1 LTPRRLVLATANP
14 DKVVEIA
21 GLLSGFELLPR
32 PEGLAEPEESADTLE
47 GNARIKAA
55 AVVEATGQAAVADDT
70 GLEVTALQGGP
81 GVRSARYAG
90 PDATYEENVAK
101 LLAALDKGDDRRA
114 RFRTVALAMFPDGT
128 EVKAE
133 GAVEGTIAVQERGDN
148 GFGYDPVFVPDRAGN
163 RTYAEL
169 TTSEKNVISHR
180 AMAFNAL
187 AAELRRIAP
196 WAQEP

>member
-21 GLLSGFELLPR
+21 NLMSGFELLPR
-32 PEGLAEPEESADTLE
+32 PAGLAEPEECADTLE
-47 GNARIKAA
+47 GNARIKAL

-70 GLEVTALQGGP
+70 GLEVAALQGGP

-90 PDATYEENVAK
+90 PDATYEDNVAL
-101 LLAALDKGDDRRA
+101 LLAALANAGDRRA
-114 RFRTVALAMFPDGT
+114 RFRTVALAMFPDGR

-133 GAVEGTIAVQERGDN
+133 GSVEGTIAVEARGDH
-148 GFGYDPVFVPDRAGN
+148 GFGYDPVFVPDGAAN

-169 TTSEKNVISHR
+169 TTSEKNIISHR
-180 AMAFNAL
+180 AMAFIAL
-187 AAELRRIAP
+187 AADLRRMAP
-196 WAQEP
+196 WPQEP